1 MAILIRQDI
10 TFNQLDS
17 SEFDEKLRTGAK
29 RLLHGAKRPIITGAK
44 RLTWRVEMF

>member
-10 TFNQLDS
+10 KLNQLAT

-29 RLLHGAKRPIITGAK
+29 RLLQGAKRPITTGAK
-44 RLTWRVEMF
+44 RLA